1 MNKTVQ
7 DMNDAVEGAVN
18 RTVERVTRLYSKHER
33 LADGAVH
40 VLGVLFAINASLWLL
55 WHVTGLSVLVS
66 VSVYCLGL
74 LAMTGFSAAYNLMP
88 SYRPSKKILRRF
100 DHAAI
105 FIMIAATY
113 TPLAVNRLGGASGD
127 IILAI
132 IWAAATFGVV
142 MKVLFPRRFEMASL
156 VLYILM
162 GWLVVTVIQPAQ
174 DLLRR
179 TIGRHQIVGRRKA
192 GHRQKAQA
200 IDRDAD
206 QHRQTGDVPEQP
218 QAGVDGENDAGHM
231 DDPIGQPFVLRI
243 KPGDAF
249 DGAVH
254 RVFDGAVHVF
264 ESLVHGLIINTE
276 CGVTMNTARQSCT
289 FLRIAIYA
297 LRRQNAG

>member
-162 GWLVVTVIQPAQ
+162 GWLVVTVIQPLAASLAAV
-174 DLLRR
+174 DFWL
-179 TIGRHQIVGRRKA
+179 IVA
-192 GHRQKAQA
+192 GGVVYSVGVIFYVFERIPYHRA
-200 IDRDAD
+200 IWHA
-206 QHRQTGDVPEQP
+206 
-218 QAGVDGENDAGHM
+218 
-231 DDPIGQPFVLRI
+231 FVL
-243 KPGDAF
+243 AA
-249 DGAVH
+249 AVLQ
-254 RVFDGAVHVF
+254 FSGIWGEF
-264 ESLVHGLIINTE
+264 
-276 CGVTMNTARQSCT
+276 AR
-289 FLRIAIYA
+289 
-297 LRRQNAG
+297 

>member
-1 MNKTVQ
+1 
-7 DMNDAVEGAVN
+7 
-18 RTVERVTRLYSKHER
+18 
-33 LADGAVH
+33 
-40 VLGVLFAINASLWLL
+40 
-55 WHVTGLSVLVS
+55 VLVS

-162 GWLVVTVIQPAQ
+162 GWLVVTVIQPLAASLAAV
-174 DLLRR
+174 DFWLLVA
-179 TIGRHQIVGRRKA
+179 GGVVYSVGIIFYVFERIPY
-192 GHRQKAQA
+192 HRA
-200 IDRDAD
+200 IWHA
-206 QHRQTGDVPEQP
+206 
-218 QAGVDGENDAGHM
+218 
-231 DDPIGQPFVLRI
+231 FVL
-243 KPGDAF
+243 AA
-249 DGAVH
+249 AVLQ
-254 RVFDGAVHVF
+254 FSGIWGEF
-264 ESLVHGLIINTE
+264 
-276 CGVTMNTARQSCT
+276 AR
-289 FLRIAIYA
+289 
-297 LRRQNAG
+297 